1 MRGNGGWRLMGMG
14 FLCGVMK
21 KVLKLIMV
29 MAVQLCEHAE
39 NHRFVHFKWVKC
51 VVRERC
57 LNKAITTRMGKG
69 G

>member
-1 MRGNGGWRLMGMG
+1 MGMG
-14 FLCGVMK
+14 FLCEVMK

-39 NHRFVHFKWVKC
+39 NHRFVHSKWVKC